1 MVSNQPPNYDKIWDL
16 CIVGTGPVGIALAM
30 ECERLGR
37 EVLVLESGGGEIDP
51 KPTDDC
57 HAAVVNP
64 QQHRTMEMAVR
75 RALGG
80 TSWLWGG
87 RCIPFNN
94 LDFTGRDFVPD
105 SKWPIRHED
114 IRPWYEPA
122 CKYMLCGSH
131 TFQIPFDRELKAGLT
146 VESIERWATEPR
158 LMRVYRERLQK
169 SKRIKIC
176 LNSTMIDL
184 DLRQN
189 GQSVESIVVATQ
201 KGKVKIRAQRVVLAT
216 GGVEATRLLLAVQR
230 RWPDHFG
237 GTGGP
242 LGRYYMGRLSGT
254 VASLV
259 FDDPAS
265 IADYNLVLDSSGA
278 YRRRRFAL
286 TEQTQLE
293 NKLLNCGFWIDNPQ
307 FSDPRHGSG
316 VLSAYF
322 LALTIPPIGRWA
334 IGRRAQADSNRP
346 LELGPKPYPIG
357 AHLLNIVRD
366 GPQVA
371 TDVYLM
377 LRDCV
382 FKQTKK
388 SSYTFPNRAGRFALY
403 YHGEQM
409 PNPNSRIFLTNEAD
423 RHGLP
428 RALINFRF
436 ADQDARS
443 IVSSHHLLD
452 VGLQANKIGHLE
464 FRYPPER
471 LESRVMELAKDGRHQ
486 VGTTRMGD
494 DPRDSVVDRNLKV
507 HGVDN
512 LYVVSTS
519 VYRTDGQ
526 ANSTLL
532 AVALAMRLADHLNC
546 SVGNLDEVALS
557 SQRGTQERTL
567 QSP

>member
-1 MVSNQPPNYDKIWDL
+1 
-16 CIVGTGPVGIALAM
+16 
-30 ECERLGR
+30 
-37 EVLVLESGGGEIDP
+37 
-51 KPTDDC
+51 
-57 HAAVVNP
+57 
-64 QQHRTMEMAVR
+64 MEMAVR

-87 RCIPFNN
+87 RCIPFSD

-105 SKWPIRHED
+105 SKWPIGHED
-114 IRPWYEPA
+114 VKPWYELA
-122 CKYMLCGSH
+122 CHYMGCGGH

-146 VESIERWATEPR
+146 VESIERWTTEPR
-158 LMRVYRERLQK
+158 LTQVYREHLRK
-169 SKRIKIC
+169 SKQIKIC

-184 DLRQN
+184 DLGAN
-189 GQSVESIVVATQ
+189 GQSVDAIVVATE
-201 KGKVKIRAQRVVLAT
+201 KGRLRIRARRVVLAT

-242 LGRYYMGRLSGT
+242 LGRYYMGHLSGT
-254 VASLV
+254 ITSLV

-286 TEQTQLE
+286 TEQTQLQ
-293 NKLLNCGFWIDNPQ
+293 NKLLNCGFWLGNPQ

-322 LALTIPPIGRWA
+322 LALAIPP
-334 IGRRAQADSNRP
+334 IGRRAQAASSRP
-346 LELGPKPYPIG
+346 LELGPKPYPIR
-357 AHLLNIVRD
+357 AHLMNIVRD

-371 TDVYLM
+371 RDLGVM
-377 LRDCV
+377 LRDLV
-382 FKQTKK
+382 FKETKK
-388 SSYTFPNRAGRFALY
+388 RGYAFPNRAGRFALY
-403 YHGEQM
+403 YHGEQI
-409 PNPNSRIFLTNEAD
+409 PNPNNRIFLTNELD

-428 RALINFRF
+428 RARVDFRF
-436 ADQDARS
+436 FDEDARS
-443 IVSSHHLLD
+443 IVDTHHLLD
-452 VGLQANKIGHLE
+452 LGLQANRIGHLE
-464 FRYPPER
+464 FQHPPDR

-494 DPRDSVVDRNLKV
+494 DPRDSVVDQNLKV

-532 AVALAMRLADHLNC
+532 AVALAMRLADHLN
-546 SVGNLDEVALS
+546 STVGNLDELALPS
-557 SQRGTQERTL
+557 QRRTQDKTFHSQRGEGTCEPYDIQVSRPVVVASKRSQHT
-567 QSP
+567 SGTSKGRR

>member
-1 MVSNQPPNYDKIWDL
+1 MILNQPPNQDQIWDL

-37 EVLVLESGGGEIDP
+37 EVLMLESGGSEVNP

-57 HAAVVNP
+57 HATVVNP
-64 QQHRTMEMAVR
+64 QHHDPMEMTVR

-87 RCIPFNN
+87 RCVPYND
-94 LDFTGRDFVPD
+94 LDFIGRDFVPD

-114 IRPWYEPA
+114 IKPWYEPA
-122 CKYMLCGSH
+122 CEYMLCGGH

-146 VESIERWATEPR
+146 VESIERWAMEPHLIR
-158 LMRVYRERLQK
+158 FYRRRLQK
-169 SKRIKIC
+169 SERIKIC

-184 DLRQN
+184 DLGQN
-189 GQSVESIVVATQ
+189 GQSVEGIVVATQ
-201 KGKVKIRAQRVVLAT
+201 KGKVRIRARRVVLAT

-242 LGRYYMGRLSGT
+242 LGRYYMGHLSGR

-265 IADYNLVLDSSGA
+265 IADYDLVLDSGGA

-293 NKLLNCGFWIDNPQ
+293 NKLLNCAFWIDNPQ
-307 FSDPRHGSG
+307 FCDPRHRSG

-322 LALTIPPIGRWA
+322 LVLTIPPIGR
-334 IGRRAQADSNRP
+334 RAQAASDRP

-357 AHLLNIVRD
+357 AHLMNIVGD
-366 GPQVA
+366 GPQFA
-371 TDVYLM
+371 KDVYM
-377 LRDCV
+377 ILRDR
-382 FKQTKK
+382 FKRTKK
-388 SSYTFPNRAGRFALY
+388 SSYTLHNRGGRFALY

-409 PNPNSRIFLTNEAD
+409 PNPDNRIVLTDELD

-428 RALINFRF
+428 RVCIDFCF
-436 ADQDARS
+436 AGDDVRS
-443 IVSSHHLLD
+443 IVDTHHLLD
-452 VGLQANKIGHLE
+452 VGLQANRIGHLE

-471 LESRVMELAKDGRHQ
+471 LESRVMELAKDGHHQ

-494 DPRDSVVDRNLKV
+494 DPRDSVVDQNLKV

-546 SVGNLDEVALS
+546 TVRNLDQVVLS
-557 SQRGTQERTL
+557 SQG
-567 QSP
+567 